1 MSVDAKAEI
10 VIKRPRSE
18 VAKIMF
24 DPKCDVLWV
33 GGLKNVF
40 PMSPGTLKKDS
51 QVNRVGNFLGRDYS
65 AKLLVVRDVPDTM
78 LEFASDEPFEM
89 KIKYDLADADSG
101 TKVTLRVQGIVDHQ
115 YQVPPAV
122 FGKMVTEA
130 ITSDLKKLKRHAE
143 MQ

>member
-10 VIKRPRSE
+10 LIERPRSE

-33 GGLKNVF
+33 GGLKNSF
-40 PMSPGTLKKDS
+40 PMSAGALKKDS
-51 QVNRVGNFLGRDYS
+51 LVNRVGNFLGRDYS
-65 AKLLVVRDVPDTM
+65 AKLLVVRDEPEKT

-89 KIKYDLADADSG
+89 KIKYDLTDAENG
-101 TKVTLRVQGIVDHQ
+101 TKVTLRMQGIVEHQ

-130 ITSDLKKLKRHAE
+130 ITNDLKKLKRHAE

>member
-10 VIKRPRSE
+10 VIERPRSD

-24 DPKCDVLWV
+24 DPKCDVLWI

-40 PMSPGTLKKDS
+40 PLTPGTLKKDS
-51 QVNRVGNFLGRDYS
+51 LVNRVGNFLGRDYS
-65 AKLLVVRDVPDTM
+65 AKLLVVRDEPDKM
-78 LEFASDEPFEM
+78 LELASDEPFEM
-89 KIKYDLADADSG
+89 KIKYDLKDAEGG
-101 TKVTLRVQGIVDHQ
+101 TQVSVRIQGIVDHQ

-130 ITSDLKKLKRHAE
+130 IATDLKKLKRHAE

>member
-10 VIKRPRSE
+10 VIERPRSE

-33 GGLKNVF
+33 GGLRNVF
-40 PMSPGTLKKDS
+40 PLSPGTLKKDS
-51 QVNRVGNFLGRDYS
+51 QVNRVGNFLGREYS
-65 AKLLVVRDVPDTM
+65 AKLLVVRDEPEKM

-89 KIKYDLADADSG
+89 KIKYQLADADNG
-101 TKVTLRVQGIVDHQ
+101 TQVKLSIQGIVDHQ

-130 ITSDLKKLKRHAE
+130 INADLRKLKKHAE
-143 MQ
+143 IQ

>member
-10 VIKRPRSE
+10 VIERPRSE
-18 VAKIMF
+18 IAKIMF
-24 DPKCDVLWV
+24 DPKCDPLWI

-40 PMSPGTLKKDS
+40 PLTPGSLRKDS
-51 QVNRVGNFLGRDYS
+51 RVDRVGNYLGREYA
-65 AKLLVVRDVPDTM
+65 AKLLVVKDVPERS
-78 LEFASDEPFEM
+78 LEISADEPFEM
-89 KIKYDLADADSG
+89 TIKYDLDDVDGG
-101 TKVTLRVQGIVDHQ
+101 TRVKLSIQGIVDHQ

-130 ITSDLKKLKRHAE
+130 ITNDLRKLKKHAE